1 MKVNDEIRM
10 TIRKEF
16 RMTKSETPATW
27 RWISS
32 SFELRQLFVIRH
44 LRFVILDF
52 FLDSAPKV
60 ANPT

>member
-1 MKVNDEIRM
+1 
-10 TIRKEF
+10 
-16 RMTKSETPATW
+16 MTKSDTPATW

-60 ANPT
+60 ANPM